1 MIPKYIRLLFCIPF
15 VIIICYSVYLC
26 SVYSSI
32 PETIIIHGYGS
43 MKDSYGSKLFLV
55 FPVLMNLAVLV
66 FIWLIIRRPDRIK
79 FTFEMKEEE
88 KEKTYRITQLALVII
103 AIFVT
108 IMMTPLS
115 FSDVVFK

>member
-43 MKDSYGSKLFLV
+43 MKDSYGSKIFLV
-55 FPVLMNLAVLV
+55 FPILMNLAVLV
-66 FIWLIIRRPDRIK
+66 FIWLIIRRPDKIK
-79 FTFEMKEEE
+79 FTFEMKDEER
-88 KEKTYRITQLALVII
+88 EKTYRITQLALVII

>member
-1 MIPKYIRLLFCIPF
+1 MIPQYIRLLFCIPF

-43 MKDSYGSKLFLV
+43 MKDSYGSKIFLV
-55 FPVLMNLAVLV
+55 FPVLMNLAVLF
-66 FIWLIIRRPDRIK
+66 FIWLIIRRPDKIK

-88 KEKTYRITQLALVII
+88 REKTYRITQLALVII

>member
-1 MIPKYIRLLFCIPF
+1 MIPKYIKLLFCIPF

-26 SVYSSI
+26 TVYSSI
-32 PETIIIHGYGS
+32 PETIVIHGYGT
-43 MKDSYGSKLFLV
+43 MKDNYGSKIFLV
-55 FPVLMNLAVLV
+55 FPVLMNLAVLL
-66 FIWLIIRRPDRIK
+66 FIWLIIRRPDKIK
-79 FTFEMKEEE
+79 FTFEIHKDERE
-88 KEKTYRITQLALVII
+88 KIDHITQLALAII